1 MVNEIL
7 AKIKDEYYVFE
18 KQWQEQTYIFY
29 GNKTSCSFFKESFI
43 EHIRHAI
50 QTVNLIGETN
60 LFARYII
67 YEIKD
72 FYETKL
78 QLLENDQRDCRDNNG
93 CLSGNCV
100 ISGGKG
106 EKAKKKKK

>member
-1 MVNEIL
+1 MARTDIHIL
-7 AKIKDEYYVFE
+7 R
-18 KQWQEQTYIFY
+18 EQNFLF
-29 GNKTSCSFFKESFI
+29 FFKESFI

-78 QLLENDQRDCRDNNG
+78 QLVENDQRDCRDNNG
-93 CLSGNCV
+93 CIPGNCV